1 MDEQQQLDRLPRRW
15 WRAFVKGLLVVL
27 VLLVG
32 SGAGA
37 YLYIT
42 AGLEHRPADIPGQ
55 RPEDQPAR
63 DYLLIGSDSREG
75 ASASFQEEG
84 VDAIEAARSDT
95 AVLLH
100 LPAGSQK
107 ALLVSF
113 PRDLIIDIPACRQ
126 ADGTLS
132 EPRRMRFN
140 EAFTIGGAGCT
151 MATVEALTGV
161 RLDDY
166 VEVDFAG
173 FRSIVDALG
182 GVPFCTPVPLE
193 DPAVPR
199 RGTRAGYGTGLSLPA
214 GTTELDG
221 DTALQ
226 LVRAR
231 YGLTG
236 GGDLGRIQRQQ
247 QFLGAVV
254 RRATSTQLLLNPP
267 RLVRFLRAAAESVT
281 TGALG
286 PRELRSI
293 AERVKGLEPGK
304 VTFVTLPVEDSGD
317 GATLRLSQPMADEF
331 FQALRA
337 DGAVPGGERDAAP
350 VVPVTPQVVRVRVLN
365 GTDRPG
371 LARRVADELSGLG
384 FNVVGVASADSDD
397 YAATVVRHG
406 PDRVESSQ
414 TLSAAVPASKRQ
426 LDGSLDRVLEL
437 VVGRDF
443 TTTRAVSVSTPSPTR
458 TPGTPNPAPTAQT
471 AADDPCA

>member
-1 MDEQQQLDRLPRRW
+1 VEEQQQQQRIGAPRRW
-15 WRAFVKGLLVVL
+15 RRVALTALLVVL

-32 SGAGA
+32 SGLGA
-37 YLYIT
+37 YLYVT
-42 AGLEHRPADIPGQ
+42 AGLEHRPAEIAGE
-55 RPEDQPAR
+55 RPQEQAAR
-63 DYLLIGSDSREG
+63 DYLLIGSDTREG

-84 VDAIEAARSDT
+84 LDAVAGARSDT

-100 LPAGSQK
+100 LPPGSQK

-113 PRDLIIDIPACRQ
+113 PRDLIVDIPACRQ
-126 ADGTLS
+126 SDGALS

-140 EAFTIGGAGCT
+140 RAFTIGGAGCT
-151 MATVEALTGV
+151 MATVEDVTGV

-173 FRSIVDALG
+173 FSDVVDALG

-199 RGTRAGYGTGLSLPA
+199 QGSRPGYGTGLSLPV

-221 DTALQ
+221 ETALK

-236 GGDLGRIQRQQ
+236 GSDLGRIQRQQ

-254 RRATSTQLLLNPP
+254 RRATSTELLLNPA

-281 TGALG
+281 TGNLG
-286 PRELRSI
+286 PRDLRAI

-304 VTFVTLPVEDSGD
+304 VTFVTLPVEDGED
-317 GATLRLSQPMADEF
+317 GATLRLNQPAADEL
-331 FQALRA
+331 FQALQA
-337 DGAVPGGERDAAP
+337 DGAVPGGQRDAAP
-350 VVPVTPQVVRVRVLN
+350 VVPVAPETVRVRVLN
-365 GTDRPG
+365 GTGTPG
-371 LARRVADELSGLG
+371 LAGRVADELSAAG
-384 FNVVGVASADSDD
+384 FRVVDVATADSNE
-397 YAATVVRHG
+397 YASSVVRHG

-426 LDGSLDRVLEL
+426 LDASLDRVVEL
-437 VVGRDF
+437 VIGRDF
-443 TTTRAVSVSTPSPTR
+443 TETRAVRVSTPT
-458 TPGTPNPAPTAQT
+458 PTAAVGT
-471 AADDPCA
+471 AGPGPLTAEDDPCT